1 MNIARS
7 ALNNAKL
14 IVLAVVILIAAG
26 LLSAF
31 QLPSNI
37 YPEVQFPRITV
48 VTSSDHLSP
57 RNMILAVTRPLEE
70 ASRTV
75 LGVRRIRSKTIR
87 GSTEI
92 NILFQP
98 NVDMQ
103 YALQLTQAR
112 LAEAKESLPPETSMV
127 IERLTPSLFPILSI
141 NVLGD
146 LPPSDLRE
154 IALYQ
159 MRPRLSRIA
168 DVSRVEVLATDIR
181 EISVVVDP
189 SRLQASHL
197 GLDDVKQALARTNV
211 VSTVGRLPMD
221 YKQYLVLASGERKT
235 LGDIGKT
242 VVAFKNQTPVTVGD
256 LATVEYGVA
265 DPTTLIFAN
274 GRPGALV
281 NVSRQI
287 GGNILQVAQDV
298 KDSLRQ
304 MQSSLPPA
312 VKLSVVYDLAEFVKS
327 SIANV
332 RDAILIGGVLAII
345 VLILFLRNWRI
356 TLIASTT
363 LPLTI
368 IGTFFI
374 MRIFGTT
381 INLMSMGG
389 MAVAIGLVIDDAIV
403 VVENI
408 HRHLDSGMGR
418 LESVEQATNELVAP
432 VIGST
437 LTTVVVFLPLGL
449 LEGVVGQFFAALS
462 ITLVTAVMLSLF
474 LALFFI
480 PVLAGSMVRE
490 KEQQRG
496 DREEAT
502 PEEPDQPRSRME
514 SICGH
519 VVSTA
524 LKVRWLVVAGVVM
537 LGLAGV
543 FFYFRVETGFLPEMD
558 EGGFVVDYWTPP
570 GTSLP
575 ETNRMVRQIET
586 VLGETPEI
594 ESFAR
599 RTGAE
604 MGLFATQ
611 QNRGDIVVK
620 LKQKRSRSANQ
631 IIEDER
637 AKMAVAVPGV
647 IIEFVQILSD
657 LLGDLEGNPEPVEV
671 KIFGDDLKQLENLA
685 GKMEEKLHHINGVV
699 DIKGVLHGN
708 PELVLQIDPVRAART
723 GLTAAEI
730 SEQLDAGLLGAEPTQ
745 VRETDRL
752 IPVRI
757 RLPDQYRFNYDWV
770 RNFPLKNSE
779 GQTTLLASLADF
791 SLEEGQAELFRE
803 DLKQMVAI
811 TARLENRDLGSA
823 IRDVRKAVQ
832 EIDFP
837 LGYAYEIGGQYE
849 SQQRSFRDLV
859 TVLAISALLVF
870 GVMVAQFKR
879 FIPAMVIMSAAPLAM
894 VGALGLLWITGIPLN
909 VSSFMG
915 LILLIGLVVKNGIIL
930 LDYTDRLSERPGAD
944 FHQALVQAAQIRL
957 RPILMT
963 TLCTLFGLFP
973 LALGLGSGAELQ
985 KPLAMAVI
993 GGLTL
998 STLITLVFVPTLYSL
1013 LRGGNSR
1020 KQPVPQS

>member
-1 MNIARS
+1 MNVARA
-7 ALNNAKL
+7 ALNNSKL
-14 IVLAVVILIAAG
+14 ILLAVVLLTMAG

-37 YPEVQFPRITV
+37 YPEVQFPRITIV
-48 VTSSDHLSP
+48 ASSDHLSP
-57 RNMILAVTRPLEE
+57 RNMTLAVTRPLEE

-75 LGVRRIRSKTIR
+75 LGVRRVRSKTIR

-92 NILFQP
+92 NVLFQP
-98 NVDMQ
+98 DIDMQ

-112 LAEAKESLPPETSMV
+112 LAETKESLPPETSMV
-127 IERLTPSLFPILSI
+127 VERLTPSLFPILSI

-146 LPPSDLRE
+146 LPPADLRDV
-154 IALYQ
+154 ALYQ
-159 MRPRLSRIA
+159 IRPRLSRVA
-168 DVSRVEVLATDIR
+168 AVSRVEVQGSDVR
-181 EISVVVDP
+181 EVSVIVDP
-189 SRLQASHL
+189 SRLQAAHL
-197 GLDDVKQALARTNV
+197 GLEDVKQALARTNV
-211 VSTVGRLPMD
+211 ITSVGRLPMD

-235 LGDIGKT
+235 LEDIGKT
-242 VVAFKNQTPVTVGD
+242 VVTFKNQTPVKVGD

-265 DPTTLIFAN
+265 DPTILIYAN
-274 GRPGALV
+274 GRPGAFV

-287 GGNILQVAQDV
+287 GGNISQVAQDV
-298 KDSLRQ
+298 KDAMRE
-304 MQSSLPPA
+304 MRASLPSA

-332 RDAILIGGVLAII
+332 RDAIFIGGVLAVI

-356 TLIASTT
+356 TLIAATT

-368 IGTFFI
+368 VGTFFV

-408 HRHLDSGMGR
+408 HRHIESGMGV
-418 LESVEQATNELVAP
+418 LASVEQATNELVAP
-432 VIGST
+432 VVGST

-462 ITLVTAVMLSLF
+462 ITLVTAVLISLM
-474 LALFFI
+474 LALLFI
-480 PVLAGSMVRE
+480 PVLAASVLRE
-490 KEQQRG
+490 KSEQGR
-496 DREEAT
+496 DREEAPRERT
-502 PEEPDQPRSRME
+502 GPERQSRME
-514 SICGH
+514 SFCGA
-519 VVSTA
+519 VVNTA
-524 LKVRWLVVAGVVM
+524 LKVRWLVIAGVLLLCLV
-537 LGLAGV
+537 GV
-543 FFYFRVETGFLPEMD
+543 FFYLRMETGFLPEMD

-575 ETNRMVRQIET
+575 ETNRMVHQIET
-586 VLGETPEI
+586 VLAEMPEQ
-594 ESFAR
+594 EAFAR

-620 LKQKRSRSANQ
+620 LKPKRSRSANE
-631 IIEDER
+631 IIADER
-637 AKMAVAVPGV
+637 DKMAVAVPGV

-671 KIFGDDLKQLENLA
+671 KIFGDDLDQLASLA
-685 GKMEEKLHHINGVV
+685 AKVEEKLHHIDGVV
-699 DIKGVLHGN
+699 DIKGVLRGN
-708 PELVLQIDPVRAART
+708 PEMVLQIDPVRAARA

-730 SEQLDAGLLGAEPTQ
+730 SDQLDAGLLGVESTQ
-745 VRETDRL
+745 VRQIDRL
-752 IPVRI
+752 IPIRV
-757 RLPDQYRFNYDWV
+757 RLPDQYRFNFDWV
-770 RNFPLKNSE
+770 RNFPLKNSGGE
-779 GQTTLLASLADF
+779 TTLLSSVADVH
-791 SLEEGQAELFRE
+791 LEEGQAELFRE
-803 DLKQMVAI
+803 DLKPMVAV
-811 TARLENRDLGSA
+811 TGRLENRDLGSA
-823 IRDVRKAVQ
+823 IRDVRKTMQDIVL
-832 EIDFP
+832 P
-837 LGYAYEIGGQYE
+837 LGYRYEIGGQYE
-849 SQQRSFRDLV
+849 SQQRAFRDLI

-879 FIPAMVIMSAAPLAM
+879 FIPALVIMSAAPLAM
-894 VGALGLLWITGIPLN
+894 VGALGLLWITDIPLN

-930 LDYTDRLSERPGAD
+930 IDYSDRLSAQPGAD
-944 FHQALVQAAQIRL
+944 FDRALVQAAQIRL

-985 KPLAMAVI
+985 KPLAVAVI

-998 STLITLVFVPTLYSL
+998 STIITLVFVPTLYSL
-1013 LRGGNSR
+1013 LSR
-1020 KQPVPQS
+1020 KTAAG